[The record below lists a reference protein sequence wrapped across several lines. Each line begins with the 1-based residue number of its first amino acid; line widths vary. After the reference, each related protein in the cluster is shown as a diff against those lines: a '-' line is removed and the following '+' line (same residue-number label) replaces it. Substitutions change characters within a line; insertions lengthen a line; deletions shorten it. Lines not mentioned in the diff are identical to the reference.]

1 MLSMCASYK
10 ISNIIYS
17 YNVGSKAAFDKR
29 LLIFPSLHLD
39 WREAARAQG
48 Q

>member
-1 MLSMCASYK
+1 MCASYK
-10 ISNIIYS
+10 IFN
-17 YNVGSKAAFDKR
+17 YNVGSKAAFDKH

-39 WREAARAQG
+39 WQEAARAQG